1 MPIVYGDGL
10 SNKEI
15 AEIENKYSI
24 AFPKSYVDFLNK
36 YNGLVVREFD
46 ACDIP
51 YDNVDNGFISFDAL
65 FGVRFINDNF
75 DLYEINDD
83 YLDEISFI
91 NSCFIIGV
99 DPGDNF
105 YILVNDQDNIGV
117 YYWDRTHLHADDDL
131 QNYHFKEINE
141 CGNLYKVSNSFD
153 DFFKSIL
160 EFTKGG

>member
-1 MPIVYGDGL
+1 MFAKRSCGCPVYGDGL

-24 AFPKSYVDFLNK
+24 SFPKGYVDFINK
-36 YNGLVVREFD
+36 YNGLVVREPD

-51 YDNVDNGFISFDAL
+51 YDNIDNGFISFDAL
-65 FGVRFINDNF
+65 FAVRFIN
-75 DLYEINDD
+75 
-83 YLDEISFI
+83 
-91 NSCFIIGV
+91 
-99 DPGDNF
+99 DNF

-131 QNYHFKEINE
+131 QKYHFKEINE
-141 CGNLYKVSNSFD
+141 CRNLYKVSNSFD
-153 DFFKSIL
+153 DFLKSIL